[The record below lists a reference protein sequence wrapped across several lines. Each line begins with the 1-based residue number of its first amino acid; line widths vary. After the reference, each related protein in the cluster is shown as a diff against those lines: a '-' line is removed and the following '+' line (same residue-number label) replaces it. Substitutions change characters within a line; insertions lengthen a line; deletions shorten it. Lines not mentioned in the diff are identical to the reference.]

1 MTDNPY
7 ETPMAQ
13 GILHGLQRMRHMYEG
28 TVPEHVKAK
37 RRAKNKVARKSRR
50 NNRG

>member
-13 GILHGLQRMRHMYEG
+13 GILHGLQRKKHMYEG
-28 TVPEHVKAK
+28 TVPEQVKAK

-50 NNRG
+50 NNR